1 MKVCKKTLFT
11 LPPPP
16 CSLARTT
23 LTPLEQ
29 TQAGPFL
36 VGLAGCASLNDQ
48 VEVDVLVSWI
58 DPGEV
63 LVDDPGL

>member
-1 MKVCKKTLFT
+1 M
-11 LPPPP
+11 
-16 CSLARTT
+16 T

-36 VGLAGCASLNDQ
+36 VGLAGCESLNDQ

-58 DPGEV
+58 DPGEAV
-63 LVDDPGL
+63 VVDPGL